1 MNASFHHWLAQC
13 VSMPGMVA
21 CGLRP
26 PDEKPVC
33 HGAEPGC
40 PAEVMERILAQFENM
55 RAAGFTDDL
64 APRWATWT
72 FDQGRI
78 RFVERP
84 DGWLLGLV
92 VRPESGAAQSLD
104 LLSLEFLS
112 LPPGG

>member
-33 HGAEPGC
+33 HSAEPGC
-40 PAEVMERILAQFENM
+40 PPEVMERILDQFENM
-55 RAAGFTDDL
+55 RAAGFTEDL

-84 DGWLLGLV
+84 DGWLLGVV

-112 LPPGG
+112 LPSNG

>member
-1 MNASFHHWLAQC
+1 MNGSFHLWLAKC

-26 PDEKPVC
+26 PNEKPVC
-33 HGAEPGC
+33 HGAEAGC
-40 PAEVMERILAQFENM
+40 PAEAMEKILDQFENM

-64 APRWATWT
+64 APRWATWA

-84 DGWLLGLV
+84 DGWLLAVV

-112 LPPGG
+112 LPSDG